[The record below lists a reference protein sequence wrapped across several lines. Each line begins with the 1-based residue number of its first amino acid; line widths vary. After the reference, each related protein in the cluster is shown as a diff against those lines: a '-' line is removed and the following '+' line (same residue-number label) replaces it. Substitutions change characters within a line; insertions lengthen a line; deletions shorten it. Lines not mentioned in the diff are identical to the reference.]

1 MMDVMSST
9 PPEIEWAL
17 PADLLLGI
25 TVRSDIRTL
34 VRCAALCKLLR
45 RDILDPFFI
54 RRVTQHGIVPPC
66 ILAYLQMPLS
76 LVHPT
81 IPSAALFSDNHFLP
95 FMRRDTSGIVG
106 DYYPVTSRGG
116 LVLLRRR
123 LHVRSSR
130 PADLCVYDPI
140 TGHRTFLSKPPGIP
154 YNSVI
159 FHRCVLLTAADGID
173 CSFLIFVGS
182 LNTSLFPRAVIVQIF
197 TSLTNTWGPILTHEN
212 FTTLWL
218 EVGFDAVVLHDGV
231 IHWLAH
237 DGEKILTYDVRIA
250 KPGILELPVFDPA
263 TTKFKGGQLHLG
275 SYSSPDGHMLLRLLV
290 VVGSTM
296 SVWHHLPCGGWV
308 LETMTDMED
317 KLRLL
322 DHSAP
327 PEQPLE
333 IWFMLSGERS
343 NVVLLH
349 MRTSSMTILLDLETE
364 EMHVTRSA
372 PSATLLE
379 IDMPSRLRAMTI
391 FS

>member
-9 PPEIEWAL
+9 RPEIDWTL
-17 PADLLLGI
+17 PADLLLEI
-25 TVRSDIRTL
+25 TARSDIRTL
-34 VRCAALCKLLR
+34 IRCAALCKLLR
-45 RDILDPFFI
+45 RDILDPSFI

-66 ILAYLQMPLS
+66 ILAYLQMPALFLS

-81 IPSAALFSDNHFLP
+81 MPSAVLFSDHHLLP
-95 FMRRDTSGIVG
+95 SMRRDTSDIVG
-106 DYYPVTSRGG
+106 DCYPVT
-116 LVLLRRR
+116 
-123 LHVRSSR
+123 
-130 PADLCVYDPI
+130 DLCVYDPI

-154 YNSVI
+154 YNSVS
-159 FHRCVLLTAADGID
+159 FHKCVLLMAADGID
-173 CSFLIFVGS
+173 CSLLIFVGS
-182 LNTSLFPRAVIVQIF
+182 LNTSFPRAVIVQIF
-197 TSLTNTWGPILTHEN
+197 TSLTNTWGPILTHGD
-212 FTTLWL
+212 FAILWL
-218 EVGFDAVVLHDGV
+218 EVGFDAVVLHGGV
-231 IHWLAH
+231 IHWLTH
-237 DGEKILTYDVRIA
+237 DGGKILTYDVCIA
-250 KPGILELPVFDPA
+250 MPGILELPVFDPA
-263 TTKFKGGQLHLG
+263 TTNFKGGQLHLG

-322 DHSAP
+322 DPSAP

-343 NVVLLH
+343 NVILLH

-379 IDMPSRLRAMTI
+379 IDMPSWLRAMTI

>member
-1 MMDVMSST
+1 MDLMSST
-9 PPEIEWAL
+9 PPEIDWTL
-17 PADLLLGI
+17 PADLLLEI
-25 TVRSDIRTL
+25 TARSDIRTL

-45 RDILDPFFI
+45 RDILDPSFI
-54 RRVTQHGIVPPC
+54 RRVT
-66 ILAYLQMPLS
+66 
-76 LVHPT
+76 
-81 IPSAALFSDNHFLP
+81 SD
-95 FMRRDTSGIVG
+95 IVG
-106 DYYPVTSRGG
+106 DCYPVTSRGG
-116 LVLLRRR
+116 LLLLRRH

-130 PADLCVYDPI
+130 RGLCVYDPI

-154 YNSVI
+154 YNSVS
-159 FHRCVLLTAADGID
+159 FHKCVLLMATDGID
-173 CSFLIFVGS
+173 CSLLIFVGS
-182 LNTSLFPRAVIVQIF
+182 LNTSFPRAVIVQIF
-197 TSLTNTWGPILTHEN
+197 TSLTNTWGPILTHGD
-212 FTTLWL
+212 FAILWL
-218 EVGFDAVVLHDGV
+218 EVGFDAVVLHGGV
-231 IHWLAH
+231 IHWLTH
-237 DGEKILTYDVRIA
+237 DGGKILTYDVCIA
-250 KPGILELPVFDPA
+250 MPGILELPVFDPA
-263 TTKFKGGQLHLG
+263 TPKFKGGQLHLG

-322 DHSAP
+322 DPSAP

-343 NVVLLH
+343 NVILLH

-379 IDMPSRLRAMTI
+379 IDMPSWLRAMTI